1 MIKGCDAEAA
11 CRELSEY
18 YDIIRH
24 ESGSGIAGTTIELV
38 PKGLTRQ
45 WGSRQCADSLIFRG
59 RIPLCLGDSNNDLA
73 MFEYAAVKVAMGNGS
88 EKIKLWLIILHRICS
103 LWNQKRTGISEAD
116 INIKAWAQISPRLCI
131 YRARLSW

>member
-38 PKGLTRQ
+38 PKGFNKAVGDL
-45 WGSRQCADSLIFRG
+45 GSVQTL
-59 RIPLCLGDSNNDLA
+59 
-73 MFEYAAVKVAMGNGS
+73 
-88 EKIKLWLIILHRICS
+88 
-103 LWNQKRTGISEAD
+103 
-116 INIKAWAQISPRLCI
+116 
-131 YRARLSW
+131 